1 VTTWQRAVN
10 LFDNPLIVKDAVS
23 RMRSWRAPVVLTLY
37 LGLLA
42 AFGYSAFLIAAISQT
57 GTRTGAAQIGA
68 QVFSSLTFFQLTL
81 ISLFAPALAA
91 GAVSGERERQTFDVL
106 LVSRVTALG
115 IVWGKLV
122 ASVAFMLL
130 LILGALPL
138 FAAVFFFGG
147 IDFEQ
152 FVVTQL
158 LTVSTAVT
166 IAAISVFLSSAFR
179 RTLPSTVAAYGCTF
193 AGLVGTLLV
202 GSMLS
207 FLIGDRQVTGDV
219 HPLQFTNPLY
229 ALFTVLDSPNGA
241 AMHLGRLLQVLFA
254 GPGSPNTAGP
264 NLEPWQGTLML
275 QLAMIAV
282 ALFAAVRLVGGYRA
296 MQPRT
301 RRPEDAENEGV
312 QPLETEEVP

>member
-1 VTTWQRAVN
+1 MTSWQRAVN

-42 AFGYSAFLIAAISQT
+42 AFGYSAFLIAAISQQ
-57 GTRTGAAQIGA
+57 GNHTGAAQIGA

-81 ISLFAPALAA
+81 VSLFAPALAA
-91 GAVSGERERQTFDVL
+91 GSVSGERERQTFDVL

-115 IVWGKLV
+115 IIWGKLV

-138 FAAVFFFGG
+138 FAAVFLFGG

-166 IAAISVFLSSAFR
+166 IAAVSVFLSSAFR

-193 AGLVGTLLV
+193 AGLVGTFLV

-207 FLIGDRQVTGDV
+207 ILIAERQVSADV
-219 HPLQFTNPLY
+219 HPLEFSNPLY
-229 ALFTVLDSPNGA
+229 ALFVVLESPNGA
-241 AMHLGRLLQVLFA
+241 PMHLGRLLQLLLL
-254 GPGSPNTAGP
+254 GPGSPNTGGP
-264 NLEPWQGTLML
+264 SLEPWQGTLLL
-275 QLAMIAV
+275 QLVLIV
-282 ALFAAVRLVGGYRA
+282 LALIAAVRLVGGYRA
-296 MQPRT
+296 AQSRE
-301 RRPEDAENEGV
+301 RVPEEVDGV
-312 QPLETEEVP
+312 QGLEGEEG

>member
-1 VTTWQRAVN
+1 MTSWQRAVN

-42 AFGYSAFLIAAISQT
+42 AFGYSAFLIAAISQ
-57 GTRTGAAQIGA
+57 GASHTGAAQIGA

-130 LILGALPL
+130 LILGSLPL
-138 FAAVFFFGG
+138 FAAVFLFGG

-166 IAAISVFLSSAFR
+166 IAAVSVFLSSAFR

-193 AGLVGTLLV
+193 AGLVGTFLV

-207 FLIGDRQVTGDV
+207 ILIAERQVSSDV
-219 HPLQFTNPLY
+219 HPLEFTNPLY
-229 ALFTVLDSPNGA
+229 ALFVVLDSPNGA
-241 AMHLGRLLQVLFA
+241 AMHLGRLLQLLFL

-264 NLEPWQGTLML
+264 NLEPWQGTLLL
-275 QLAMIAV
+275 QVGMIVLAV
-282 ALFAAVRLVGGYRA
+282 FGAVRLVGGYRA
-296 MQPRT
+296 PRSRT
-301 RRPEDAENEGV
+301 LPPLEEVDGV
-312 QPLETEEVP
+312 QPLASEEAD

>member
-1 VTTWQRAVN
+1 MSTWQRAVN

-42 AFGYSAFLIAAISQT
+42 AFGYSAFLIAAISQS
-57 GTRTGAAQIGA
+57 GAHTGAAQIGA

-138 FAAVFFFGG
+138 FAAVFLFGG

-166 IAAISVFLSSAFR
+166 IASVSVFLSSAFR

-193 AGLVGTLLV
+193 AGLVGTFLV

-207 FLIGDRQVTGDV
+207 ILIAERQISSDV
-219 HPLQFTNPLY
+219 HPLEFTNPLY
-229 ALFTVLDSPNGA
+229 ALFVVLDSPNGA
-241 AMHLGRLLQVLFA
+241 AMHLGRLLQLLFL

-264 NLEPWQGTLML
+264 NLEPWQGTLLL
-275 QLAMIAV
+275 QLAMIV
-282 ALFAAVRLVGGYRA
+282 LALFAAVRLVGGYRA
-296 MQPRT
+296 AQPRGRST
-301 RRPEDAENEGV
+301 EELEGV